1 MLKKISILLALLTA
15 MLLPHP
21 ARAAKSSAAQVVNA
35 ISNVLAK
42 SPAIEAKF
50 TLRQPGQPLTT
61 GSAVIQGKKFTLNV
75 PAMRVWFDGKTQWT
89 YSKDAAE
96 VNITEP
102 DAAELAET
110 NPLTIITSN
119 AKGCK
124 ARRLDAAKGTDRVE
138 LTPTTKCSF
147 TKAVVSSDATTN
159 FLREIVVTMNDGSRV
174 IITFDS
180 MKKIA
185 KKPDSYFRFDK
196 KAAPSAQIVDLR

>member
-1 MLKKISILLALLTA
+1 M
-15 MLLPHP
+15 
-21 ARAAKSSAAQVVNA
+21 
-35 ISNVLAK
+35 LAK

-147 TKAVVSSDATTN
+147 TKAVVTSDATTN
-159 FLREIVVTMNDGSRV
+159 FLCEIVVTMNDGSRV